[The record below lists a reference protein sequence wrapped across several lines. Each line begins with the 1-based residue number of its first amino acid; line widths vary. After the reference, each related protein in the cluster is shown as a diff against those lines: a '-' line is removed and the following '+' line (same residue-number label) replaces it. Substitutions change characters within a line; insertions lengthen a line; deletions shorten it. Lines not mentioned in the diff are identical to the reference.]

1 MKYRRL
7 GITGMKVSEISI
19 GSWLTY
25 GSDNLAFEAAQQCL
39 NTAIE
44 NGINFIDTADIYA
57 KGQAEEAVGKVVK
70 NHDRSKLVISTKAF
84 RPMSDDPNDVGL
96 SRKHLFESI
105 DKSLKR
111 LQTDYIDIFYCHRY
125 DIDTT
130 TEETV
135 RALSDLITMGK
146 IRYWGTSMWEPWQID
161 SAAQIAK
168 DVRGYLP
175 VVEQP
180 VYNMFQRDVVEGDYE
195 DVISEHGIGLTVYSP
210 LAQGVL
216 TGKYNDS
223 IPEDSRAGKEI
234 TSVKEGLTEERLTKT
249 KKLTEIASDLGVE
262 MSALALAWALN
273 HPNVDSVITGAT
285 KPSHIES
292 NIKAIDVEWSP
303 ELENR
308 IEEVLNNKPF
318 NSSRHAIDP
327 NEIAAL

>member
-7 GITGMKVSEISI
+7 GISGMKVSEVSI

-25 GSDNLAFEAAQQCL
+25 GSDNLAFEATQQCL
-39 NTAIE
+39 NTAIDH
-44 NGINFIDTADIYA
+44 GINFIDSADIYS
-57 KGQAEEAVGKVVK
+57 KGKAEEAVGEVVK

-135 RALSDLITMGK
+135 RALSDLVTMGK

-161 SAAQIAK
+161 EAAKIAK
-168 DVRGYLP
+168 DVNGYLP

-180 VYNMFQRDVVEGDYE
+180 VYNMFQRDTVEGDYE
-195 DVISEHGIGLTVYSP
+195 NTVSEHGIGLTVFSP
-210 LAQGVL
+210 LAQGIL

-234 TSVKEGLTEERLTKT
+234 ASAKKGLTEDRLEKAR
-249 KKLTEIASDLGVE
+249 KLAEIASDLDVE

-273 HPNVDSVITGAT
+273 HQNVDSVITGAT
-285 KPSHIES
+285 KPEHITS
-292 NIKAIDVEWSP
+292 NIKAIDIDWSP
-303 ELENR
+303 ELESR
-308 IEEVLNNKPF
+308 IEEVLSNKPY

-327 NEIAAL
+327 DEIAAL

>member
-25 GSDNLAFEAAQQCL
+25 GSDNLAFEAAALCL
-39 NTAIE
+39 NTAID

-57 KGQAEEAVGKVVK
+57 RGKAEEAVGSVVK

-105 DKSLKR
+105 EKSLKR

-125 DIDTT
+125 DLETT

-135 RALSDLITMGK
+135 RAISDLITQGK
-146 IRYWGTSMWEPWQID
+146 IRYWGTSMWDGWQID
-161 SAAQIAK
+161 EAARIAK
-168 DVRGYLP
+168 DVNGYLP

-180 VYNMFQRDVVEGDYE
+180 VYNMFQRDTVEGDYE
-195 DVISEHGIGLTVYSP
+195 DVASAHGIGLTVYSP
-210 LAQGVL
+210 LAQGIL
-216 TGKYNDS
+216 TGKYNDT
-223 IPEDSRAGKEI
+223 IPDDSRAGKEI
-234 TSVKEGLTEERLTKT
+234 TSVKEGLTEERLAKAR
-249 KKLTEIASDLGVE
+249 KLAEIASDIGCE

-273 HPNVDSVITGAT
+273 HQNVDSVITGAT
-285 KPSHIES
+285 KPAHITS
-292 NIKAIDVEWSP
+292 NIKAVDVEWSP
-303 ELENR
+303 ELEER
-308 IEEVLNNKPF
+308 VEAVLNNKPY
-318 NSSRHAIDP
+318 NSSRQAINPD
-327 NEIAAL
+327 EIAAL